1 MLGVGSFQRRE
12 VDCLG
17 IVLCYS
23 LEVGQDS
30 ATPVD
35 SVLARFALGL
45 RACGLAAM
53 LQ

>member
-1 MLGVGSFQRRE
+1 VLGVGSFQRRE

-17 IVLCYS
+17 TVLCYS
-23 LEVGQDS
+23 LGVGHYF

-35 SVLARFALGL
+35 SVLARSALGL
-45 RACGLAAM
+45 QAYGLAAM